1 MVAEKKE
8 AERCGPD
15 EWEVRSQ
22 RGVFIMVGGSA
33 WCYTWSTIRIIFV
46 DSMPELGSDSH
57 FWR

>member
-33 WCYTWSTIRIIFV
+33 WCYT
-46 DSMPELGSDSH
+46 
-57 FWR
+57 